1 MQHTLSQARRARDAY
16 LRTPHARGTSDVAV
30 PLARPDRW
38 PHPPRPLAPAAAC
51 PRRLV
56 TTKISRRF
64 AAARTLMARGP
75 AQRGSSLGN
84 AQEPRASTH
93 GTTRHTLAGMWPC
106 SSPYSLSLS
115 LSLSHATTS
124 RSTHGWGA
132 LSRTCKWRSLLTRHA
147 ASQSELRLTH
157 TTRRHEE
164 HIDGQNMAH
173 STSNNTHMLAQ
184 HSGGEAV
191 RVLAESAPLTP

>member
-115 LSLSHATTS
+115 LSQSCHN
-124 RSTHGWGA
+124 
-132 LSRTCKWRSLLTRHA
+132 K
-147 ASQSELRLTH
+147 SQYTWMGG
-157 TTRRHEE
+157 TF
-164 HIDGQNMAH
+164 
-173 STSNNTHMLAQ
+173 THMQMAVPLDSACCKPKRAPPHAHNTPTRGTHRWAKHGSQ
-184 HSGGEAV
+184 HKQQHTHARTTQRGGGSEG
-191 RVLAESAPLTP
+191 TC